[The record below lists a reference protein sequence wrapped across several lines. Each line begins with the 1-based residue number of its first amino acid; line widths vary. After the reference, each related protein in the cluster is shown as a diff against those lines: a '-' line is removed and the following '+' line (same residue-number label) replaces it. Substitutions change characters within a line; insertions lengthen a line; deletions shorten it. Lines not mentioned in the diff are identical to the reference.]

1 MVKAFFYGTRPSRR
15 SRGSPRRH
23 IVFTAMKT
31 AMVDSDFPLDDFVL
45 HSNGVFLK
53 GALHWLV
60 PHETDHERMIILT
73 LDLASEDLTALPIPF
88 HMFPDLI
95 SLKSGTSDLAD
106 LISLVVMGGRTPAV
120 LSGRENR

>member
-31 AMVDSDFPLDDFVL
+31 AMVDS
-45 HSNGVFLK
+45 
-53 GALHWLV
+53 
-60 PHETDHERMIILT
+60 DHERMIILT